1 MCSVYVY
8 CLAGPEVEET
18 SRVANHPLS
27 IIYNDRYDESLN
39 RIINNTEN
47 RKCLGK
53 SLYYFIGY
61 TIQIGS

>member
-27 IIYNDRYDESLN
+27 IIYNDKYDESLN
-39 RIINNTEN
+39 
-47 RKCLGK
+47 
-53 SLYYFIGY
+53 
-61 TIQIGS
+61 